1 MDGQVSFKRLTI
13 AFTVS
18 VFFIYAGLIL
28 SLFYFYQGPLFMKTL
43 FSERTLFSLRLSL
56 TAATIATVL
65 SLLFAIPSAYAL
77 SRYQFFGRQ
86 IIDTLLE
93 LPMIVSPV
101 ALGAMVLIF
110 FNTPAGQLVQDRG
123 TQFVFTIYGI
133 FLAQFITT
141 VGVAIRL
148 IKAVL
153 DEIPQKYEEIA
164 WVLGK
169 SPSETFFTV
178 ILPLSKKGIIASSV
192 LTWAKALG
200 EFGATITI
208 AGSMAMKTETLPI
221 AIFMRLSSADI
232 EGTAVLVLILI
243 GIGLGL
249 LYCVR
254 LFAGKGSYV

>member
-1 MDGQVSFKRLTI
+1 MSLKRLTI
-13 AFTVS
+13 SITVS
-18 VFFIYAGLIL
+18 VFFVYMGLIL
-28 SLFYFYQGPLFMKTL
+28 SLFYFYQGPLFTKTL

-56 TAATIATVL
+56 TTATIATVA
-65 SLLFAIPSAYAL
+65 SLFFAIPSAYAL
-77 SRYQFFGRQ
+77 SRYQFFGKR

-93 LPMIVSPV
+93 LPMIASPV
-101 ALGAMVLIF
+101 ALGAMILIF
-110 FNTPAGQLVQDRG
+110 FNTPAGQLIQDRG

-133 FLAQFITT
+133 LLAQFITT
-141 VGVAIRL
+141 AGVAIRL

-153 DEIPQKYEEIA
+153 DEIPKKYEEMA
-164 WVLGK
+164 WVLGR
-169 SPSETFFTV
+169 SPAKTFFT
-178 ILPLSKKGIIASSV
+178 IIIPLSKKGIISSSV

-243 GIGLGL
+243 GIGLGI
-249 LYCVR
+249 LYSVR
-254 LFAGKGSYV
+254 ILTDKRSYL

>member
-1 MDGQVSFKRLTI
+1 MSLKRVTISF
-13 AFTVS
+13 AVS
-18 VFFIYAGLIL
+18 VFLAYAGLIL
-28 SLFYFYQGPLFMKTL
+28 SLFYFYQGPLFIKTL

-56 TAATIATVL
+56 ITATIVTAVSVFIAL
-65 SLLFAIPSAYAL
+65 PAAYAL

-86 IIDTLLE
+86 FIDTLLE

-101 ALGAMVLIF
+101 ALGAMLLIF
-110 FNTPAGQLVQDRG
+110 FNTPAGQLIQDRG

-133 FLAQFITT
+133 LLAQFITT

-153 DEIPQKYEEIA
+153 DEIPKKYEEMA
-164 WVLGK
+164 WVLGT
-169 SPSETFFTV
+169 SPAKTFFTV
-178 ILPLSKKGIIASSV
+178 ILPLSKKGIISSSV

-200 EFGATITI
+200 EFGATITV

-243 GIGLGL
+243 GIGLGI
-249 LYCVR
+249 LYGVR
-254 LFAGKGSYV
+254 LFADSGSYL

>member
-1 MDGQVSFKRLTI
+1 MSLKRVTISFAVSIFL
-13 AFTVS
+13 A
-18 VFFIYAGLIL
+18 YAGLIL
-28 SLFYFYQGPLFMKTL
+28 SLFYFYQGPRFMEIL
-43 FSERTLFSLRLSL
+43 FSERTFFSIRLSL
-56 TAATIATVL
+56 MTATIVTLVSVL
-65 SLLFAIPSAYAL
+65 IALPAAYAL

-86 IIDTLLE
+86 FIDTLLE

-101 ALGAMVLIF
+101 ALGAMLLIF
-110 FNTPAGQLVQDRG
+110 FNTPAGQLIQDRG

-133 FLAQFITT
+133 LLAQFITT

-153 DEIPQKYEEIA
+153 DEIPKRYEEMA
-164 WVLGK
+164 WVLGL
-169 SPSETFFTV
+169 SPAKTFFTV
-178 ILPLSKKGIIASSV
+178 VLPLSKKGIISSSV

-200 EFGATITI
+200 EFGATITV

-243 GIGLGL
+243 GIGLGI
-249 LYCVR
+249 LYGVR
-254 LFAGKGSYV
+254 SFAAKGSYL

>member
-1 MDGQVSFKRLTI
+1 MSFRRITI
-13 AFTVS
+13 SFAVS
-18 VFFIYAGLIL
+18 VFFIYVVLIL

-43 FSERTLFSLRLSL
+43 FSKSTLFSLRLSL
-56 TAATIATVL
+56 TAATIATVV
-65 SLLFAIPSAYAL
+65 SLFFAIPSAYAL
-77 SRYQFFGRQ
+77 SRYHFFGRQ

-101 ALGAMVLIF
+101 ALGAMILISL
-110 FNTPAGQLVQDRG
+110 NTPAGQFAQERG
-123 TQFVFTIYGI
+123 VQFVFTVYGI
-133 FLAQFITT
+133 ILAQFITT

-148 IKAVL
+148 IKAAM
-153 DEIPQKYEEIA
+153 DEIPKVYEQVA
-164 WVLGK
+164 KTLGAT
-169 SPSETFFTV
+169 PSDVFFSI

-243 GIGLGL
+243 SIGLGI
-249 LYCVR
+249 LYSVR
-254 LFAGKGSYV
+254 LFVDKGWDVQS

>member
-1 MDGQVSFKRLTI
+1 MSFKRITI
-13 AFTVS
+13 SITV
-18 VFFIYAGLIL
+18 FIFLVYMGLIL

-43 FSERTLFSLRLSL
+43 FSERTLYAVRLSL
-56 TAATIATVL
+56 ITATIATVI

-77 SRYQFFGRQ
+77 SRYRFFGRQ

-101 ALGAMVLIF
+101 ALGAMILVF
-110 FNTPAGQLVQDRG
+110 FTTPVGQLIQDQG
-123 TQFVFTIYGI
+123 TQFVFTVYGI
-133 FLAQFITT
+133 ILAQFITT
-141 VGVAIRL
+141 VGIAIRF
-148 IKAVL
+148 IKAVF
-153 DEIPQKYEEIA
+153 DEIPKKHEEAA

-169 SPSETFFTV
+169 SPINTFFTV
-178 ILPLSKKGIIASSV
+178 VLPLGKKGIISSSV

-232 EGTAVLVLILI
+232 EGTVVFLLILISI
-243 GIGLGL
+243 GIGLMYSVRFTVDERLGL
-249 LYCVR
+249 
-254 LFAGKGSYV
+254 

>member
-1 MDGQVSFKRLTI
+1 MSFKKLTI
-13 AFTVS
+13 TFTVF
-18 VFFIYAGLIL
+18 VFLVYVGLIL
-28 SLFYFYQGPLFMKTL
+28 SLFYFYQGSLFTKTL

-56 TAATIATVL
+56 TTATIVTVV
-65 SLLFAIPSAYAL
+65 SVFFAIPSAYAL

-101 ALGAMVLIF
+101 ALGAMILIF
-110 FNTPAGQLVQDRG
+110 FTTPAGQLIQNRG
-123 TQFVFTIYGI
+123 PQFVFTIYGI
-133 FLAQFITT
+133 LLAQFITT

-164 WVLGK
+164 WVLGT
-169 SPSETFFTV
+169 SPAKTFFTV
-178 ILPLSKKGIIASSV
+178 VLPLSKKGIIASSV

-232 EGTAVLVLILI
+232 EGTAVLVMILI
-243 GIGLGL
+243 GIGLVI
-249 LYCVR
+249 LYSVR
-254 LFAGKGSYV
+254 LFVGGPEQ